1 MLSVFTANY
10 NNILGIPGIVLKTVF
25 GFIGIL
31 YAAKIIY
38 DMIKMLKHKYTH
50 EVLLK
55 DIENLEEILIASIT
69 KMILLKMSVIII
81 G

>member
-1 MLSVFTANY
+1 M
-10 NNILGIPGIVLKTVF
+10 LKTVF